1 MLNRNSKKLPKEDIL
16 SIKKTGKRLRNGYAL
31 TKLKRWKKEY
41 AERKLR
47 STTKAEE
54 PKKTY
59 AMNTERLKRAKQ
71 TIARRKRSKSMEER
85 RQYWM
90 KKNKNVESVGSKRK
104 STSRSTKKKVV
115 TRERAMP
122 TKQDISKA
130 KSGVKKNRSVESV
143 DRKVKSTSKKEV
155 TRERAMPTKQ
165 AISKAKSGVKKNKSV
180 ESVDR
185 KVKSTSKSTQKKEV
199 TRERAMPTK
208 NRAMVNKQ
216 IVEKIK
222 SVEQKTPV
230 VELPIETPVVELSI
244 ETPVVELPIETPV
257 VELPIETPSE
267 LTTIKEIAKE
277 SKGKIV
283 VASLPKFTK
292 EKIKKVVKEVK
303 SESQNVGY
311 NIIENIVSGKNN
323 IGEIEIKKFYVWLE
337 QKAEIKLQDIYQFNN
352 LYGMSLYD
360 LIKEY
365 QKDTSAYI
373 PDKEKIKIYL
383 LILLC
388 WYMYKDII
396 QSPYNIKS
404 IINKINRKMNFEDWP
419 ITIPIYIISK
429 ENKIKEIENLT
440 WNTYISLANYISKA
454 DKKVQQGWFSDVVY
468 FDKEDIVSMST
479 HKLLIMSKDWFNNET
494 KNKLKPNT
502 IYQKDFK
509 DITDQIGY
517 KYPAYETVLPDEN
530 DYVSHECIV
539 EDEIQKCKLTLLS
552 NKFFNYEY
560 HDRIKI
566 SPTLTKFAFVTYKSV
581 TYNAQ
586 YMLDIMQIFKRLGIT
601 KFNFK
606 YNNKKSVETS
616 TIITQTKGAF
626 IVEAVNPKHF
636 IYCLLSPTYRDNIE
650 NLDINFSNK
659 IVEKYY
665 NNYYLNDDIDML
677 SEVKEIA
684 NDVPAF
690 GDLFS
695 DIDYSSE
702 VQEIANDVPAFGD
715 HITEEKIELDTEYD
729 LPDVLITRDDSKIAS
744 SKDIRAMKFK
754 QIMLP
759 SKYKALLGKVPEN
772 FRLLLWGAP
781 GHGKSSLAL
790 TIANDIGK
798 RVKTLYV
805 SAEESLESATL
816 SSRIKRFKA
825 TSRNLMFND
834 TNNPEI
840 IEKIIMTF
848 NPKFIVID
856 SVNVILGKTESII
869 NLMLKYPNIG
879 FIIIAQATKD
889 RKRYAG
895 LGSLA
900 HAVDIVVN
908 VKDGIATAEK
918 NRYAQLGSM
927 VVKGIKI

>member
-104 STSRSTKKKVV
+104 STSKSTKKKVV

-155 TRERAMPTKQ
+155 TRERAMPTK
-165 AISKAKSGVKKNKSV
+165 
-180 ESVDR
+180 
-185 KVKSTSKSTQKKEV
+185 
-199 TRERAMPTK
+199 

-222 SVEQKTPV
+222 SVEQKAPV
-230 VELPIETPVVELSI
+230 VELPIEA
-244 ETPVVELPIETPV
+244 PV

-277 SKGKIV
+277 SEDKIV
-283 VASLPKFTK
+283 VPSLPKFTE
-292 EKIKKVVKEVK
+292 EKIENFNKVQEAIEKVKGD
-303 SESQNVGY
+303 NTNDGY
-311 NIIENIVSGKNN
+311 KIIENIVYNGNGLGNEAVNKFFKYLDNYQTYSYTKFDDVIHIVEKYRDEEEVAEDESDSLILILICWFLYQKIIRSPKSINDIFKKIKGKNN
-323 IGEIEIKKFYVWLE
+323 LS
-337 QKAEIKLQDIYQFNN
+337 DI
-352 LYGMSLYD
+352 L
-360 LIKEY
+360 
-365 QKDTSAYI
+365 
-373 PDKEKIKIYL
+373 
-383 LILLC
+383 
-388 WYMYKDII
+388 
-396 QSPYNIKS
+396 
-404 IINKINRKMNFEDWP
+404 
-419 ITIPIYIISK
+419 TIPIFANNKQIIS
-429 ENKIKEIENLT
+429 
-440 WNTYISLANYISKA
+440 
-454 DKKVQQGWFSDVVY
+454 DKKGYQPDNLNYKTLWALTEKVRSKESHQKSVLGTLYSDKNDVVNSNGY
-468 FDKEDIVSMST
+468 A
-479 HKLLIMSKDWFNNET
+479 LLIMSKNWLNSET
-494 KNKLKPNT
+494 KNKLKENT
-502 IYQKDFK
+502 KYNEDLSVVENNYV
-509 DITDQIGY
+509 TY
-517 KYPAYETVLPDEN
+517 KNVLPDESTTIN
-530 DYVSHECIV
+530 TDCSVKE
-539 EDEIQKCKLTLLS
+539 EIEKCKLVIKLS
-552 NKFFNYEY
+552 KYVKNINVTRIIGKDDSDYIGITYSPVVMLPILEIYE
-560 HDRIKI
+560 K
-566 SPTLTKFAFVTYKSV
+566 
-581 TYNAQ
+581 
-586 YMLDIMQIFKRLGIT
+586 LGIT
-601 KFNFK
+601 SITLKVQKDFSDNNSTKINNIRFTK
-606 YNNKKSVETS
+606 KAIIIEPANPKHYIYSLIMPIRAETIDTMDISYNNKYGRQYFNSIQES
-616 TIITQTKGAF
+616 KG
-626 IVEAVNPKHF
+626 
-636 IYCLLSPTYRDNIE
+636 LSDH
-650 NLDINFSNK
+650 L
-659 IVEKYY
+659 
-665 NNYYLNDDIDML
+665 NYS
-677 SEVKEIA
+677 SEVQEIA

-856 SVNVILGKTESII
+856 SVNVILGKTEAII
-869 NLMLKYPNIG
+869 NLMLKYPSIG

>member
-16 SIKKTGKRLRNGYAL
+16 SIKKTGKRLKNGYAL

-47 STTKAEE
+47 TTKAEE

-85 RQYWM
+85 RQYWR
-90 KKNKNVESVGSKRK
+90 KKNSSIESVGRKTK
-104 STSRSTKKKVV
+104 STVKFTAKKATPSGKAMPTKQAISKVKMGEKKVSGEKKGV
-115 TRERAMP
+115 KGEKKQISSGRAMP
-122 TKQDISKA
+122 TKQAISKV
-130 KSGVKKNRSVESV
+130 KMGEKKVSGEKKGVKGE
-143 DRKVKSTSKKEV
+143 KKQIFSG
-155 TRERAMPTKQ
+155 RAMPTKQ
-165 AISKAKSGVKKNKSV
+165 AISKAKSQGIKKKS
-180 ESVDR
+180 E
-185 KVKSTSKSTQKKEV
+185 KVGAKGEKATSSG
-199 TRERAMPTK
+199 RAMPIQ

-222 SVEQKTPV
+222 EIEKPVEIKEIEKPV
-230 VELPIETPVVELSI
+230 EVKEIEKP
-244 ETPVVELPIETPV
+244 
-257 VELPIETPSE
+257 
-267 LTTIKEIAKE
+267 TIKEIAKE
-277 SKGKIV
+277 SKGKVI
-283 VASLPKFTK
+283 VASLPKFT
-292 EKIKKVVKEVK
+292 EENVEKVVKEVK
-303 SESQNVGY
+303 SENKNVGY
-311 NIIENIVSGKNN
+311 NIIENIVTGKNAL
-323 IGEIEIKKFYVWLE
+323 GKTQIEKFYVWLE
-337 QKAEIKLQDIYQFNN
+337 QKAEIKLQNVP
-352 LYGMSLYD
+352 
-360 LIKEY
+360 
-365 QKDTSAYI
+365 T
-373 PDKEKIKIYL
+373 IKIS
-383 LILLC
+383 LIDIVQEYKNDTNVYMPDDRIKNYYVLTLLC

-396 QSPYNIKS
+396 QSPYNIEL
-404 IINKINRKMNFEDWP
+404 IFNKINQKFEFEDYQ

-429 ENKIKEIENLT
+429 EKKIKKLENLT
-440 WNTYISLANYISKA
+440 WKTYRTLANNILKSNKGLEKRWY
-454 DKKVQQGWFSDVVY
+454 SDIVY
-468 FDKEDIVSMST
+468 FDNEDIVST
-479 HKLLIMSKDWFNNET
+479 NAYKLLIMSKDWFNNET
-494 KNKLKPNT
+494 KNKLEPNT
-502 IYQKDFK
+502 MYYENFGKLT
-509 DITDQIGY
+509 TDEIGLYYPDY
-517 KYPAYETVLPDEN
+517 KKVLPDEN
-530 DYVSHECIV
+530 NYLSHECIV
-539 EDEIQKCKLTLLS
+539 EDEIQKCKLALLS
-552 NKFFNYEY
+552 TKF
-560 HDRIKI
+560 IKYNDQDKI
-566 SPTLTKFAFVTYKSV
+566 KTPTTLTKFCFDRTYKSV

-586 YMLDIMQIFKRLGIT
+586 YMLDIMEIYQRLGIT

-606 YNNKKSVETS
+606 YNKKFIETTTAITHS
-616 TIITQTKGAF
+616 KEAII
-626 IVEAVNPKHF
+626 IEAVNPKHF
-636 IYCLLSPTYRDNIE
+636 IYSLLMPNRRDYIE
-650 NLDINFSNK
+650 HLDINFSNE
-659 IVEKYY
+659 IAENYY
-665 NNYYLNDDIDML
+665 NTFGLNDDINMS
-677 SEVKEIA
+677 SEVQEIA
-684 NDVPAF
+684 NDVLAF

-695 DIDYSSE
+695 DIDYTNE

-715 HITEEKIELDTEYD
+715 DITEEKIELDTEYD
-729 LPDVLITRDDSKIAS
+729 LPDVIIKRDDSKIAS

-754 QIMLP
+754 QMMLP
-759 SKYKALLGKVPEN
+759 SKYKSLLGKVPEN

-856 SVNVILGKTESII
+856 SVNVILGKTEAII

-908 VKDGIATAEK
+908 VKDGLATAEK

>member
-130 KSGVKKNRSVESV
+130 KSGVKKN
-143 DRKVKSTSKKEV
+143 
-155 TRERAMPTKQ
+155 
-165 AISKAKSGVKKNKSV
+165 KSV

-222 SVEQKTPV
+222 SVEQK
-230 VELPIETPVVELSI
+230 
-244 ETPVVELPIETPV
+244 TPV